1 MKYPIVIKQSP
12 LVLLRRIIEMEILVS
27 IFLFLASFLT
37 NYEQL
42 YRTFTFGRVLRYDI
56 FLFVGASLLQLLIT
70 VLVFFYWHSEEY
82 RVKEKEVMYRRG
94 FLMSKENSVLLKN
107 VASVEYKRSPLE
119 FLLGYGTIILKLNN
133 GNETFAIR
141 SVDQAEIYAN
151 IIKETLHLALDRPI
165 ESRKKLS
172 VLDLILEGE
181 HKRLEFKQTFRWD
194 LKKKIINKDLEKASM
209 KTIAAF
215 LNTGGGNLL
224 VGVADNG
231 NIYGLDDD
239 INTLVRKDTDGFE
252 NHFNQVFKAT
262 IGAEYREFVD
272 LSFEK
277 IEEKEVCLVEVRGAK
292 KPAFL
297 RANGDEEFFIR
308 TGNTTT
314 PLKVSEVNS
323 YIESHWNQ

>member
-12 LVLLRRIIEMEILVS
+12 LVLIRRIIEMEILIS

-42 YRTFTFGRVLRYDI
+42 YRTFTFGRILRYDI
-56 FLFVGASLLQLLIT
+56 FLFVAASVIQLLIT

-82 RVKEKEVMYRRG
+82 RVKEKEIMYRRG
-94 FLMSKENSVLLKN
+94 FLVSRENSVLLKN
-107 VASVEYKRSPLE
+107 VLSVEYKRSPLE
-119 FLLGYGTIILKLNN
+119 FFLGYGTIILKLNN
-133 GNETFAIR
+133 SNETFAIR
-141 SVDQAEIYAN
+141 SIDQAEIYAN
-151 IIKETLHLALDRPI
+151 VIKETLYLVLERPL

-181 HKRLEFKQTFRWD
+181 HRRLEFKQTFRWD
-194 LKKKIINKDLEKASM
+194 LKKKVINKDLERSAM

-215 LNTGGGNLL
+215 LNSGGGNLL
-224 VGVADNG
+224 IGIADNG
-231 NIYGLDDD
+231 SIYGLSDD
-239 INTLVRKDTDGFE
+239 IKTLVRKDNDGFE

-262 IGAEYREFVD
+262 IGAGFREFVD
-272 LSFEK
+272 VSFEK
-277 IEEKEVCLVEVRGAK
+277 IEENEVCLVEVRGSK

-297 RANGDEEFFIR
+297 RVNGDEEFFIR

-323 YIESHWNQ
+323 YIESHWR